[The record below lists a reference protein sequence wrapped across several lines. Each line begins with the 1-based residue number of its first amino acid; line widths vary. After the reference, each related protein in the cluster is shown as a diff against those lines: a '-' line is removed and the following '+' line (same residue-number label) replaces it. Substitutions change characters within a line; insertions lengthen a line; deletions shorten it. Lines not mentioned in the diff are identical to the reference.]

1 MKLRPVQLVCLAL
14 LLATLRLADP
24 AALAPDDF
32 ALRAGVLNVLL
43 RTELAREALQPT
55 PRALPGRRVPVAA
68 TRTGR
73 NTLQLKS
80 AFVNALEARWTMPPP
95 AVQSAAVQSFTGFLR
110 G

>member
-43 RTELAREALQPT
+43 RGEMGERSA
-55 PRALPGRRVPVAA
+55 AA
-68 TRTGR
+68 TARPLQARSIPAPAVHAARSAEARTPAQ
-73 NTLQLKS
+73 T
-80 AFVNALEARWTMPPP
+80 FALRCRWTMPPP
-95 AVQSAAVQSFTGFLR
+95 ATHSVAMQSFTSFLR
-110 G
+110 A

>member
-24 AALAPDDF
+24 AELAPDDF

-43 RTELAREALQPT
+43 RTELAREALQPA
-55 PRALPGRRVPVAA
+55 PRAPLGRRIPAPA
-68 TRTGR
+68 IRADR
-73 NTLQLKS
+73 STLALIS
-80 AFVNALEARWTMPPP
+80 AIEAPWTMPPP

>member
-43 RTELAREALQPT
+43 RTELATQWSTARPQALRARGIPAPT
-55 PRALPGRRVPVAA
+55 LRTARAAA
-68 TRTGR
+68 SISESDVT
-73 NTLQLKS
+73 
-80 AFVNALEARWTMPPP
+80 VLEARWTMPPP
-95 AVQSAAVQSFTGFLR
+95 AVQSAAVQSFTSFLR
-110 G
+110 A